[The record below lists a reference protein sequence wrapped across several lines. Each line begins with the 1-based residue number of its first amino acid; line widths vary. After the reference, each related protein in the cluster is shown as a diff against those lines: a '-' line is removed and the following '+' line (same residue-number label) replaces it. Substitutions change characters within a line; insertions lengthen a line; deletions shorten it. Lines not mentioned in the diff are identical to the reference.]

1 MARDGYEEAWIEDLN
16 DGSLSGP
23 RNRSE
28 QDRGTSVSSASYS
41 SEEGL
46 TGEFNGSSSNVYTSA

>member
-23 RNRSE
+23 RNRAE
-28 QDRGTSVSSASYS
+28 QDRGTSVSSDSCS
-41 SEEGL
+41 SEEGT
-46 TGEFNGSSSNVYTSA
+46 TGEFNGSRSNV

>member
-1 MARDGYEEAWIEDLN
+1 MARDGYEEAWIEELN

-23 RNRSE
+23 RNRAE

-41 SEEGL
+41 SEEGSA
-46 TGEFNGSSSNVYTSA
+46 GEFNGSSSNV

>member
-1 MARDGYEEAWIEDLN
+1 MTRDGYEEAWIEDVG
-16 DGSLSGP
+16 DSSLSGP

-41 SEEGL
+41 SEEGP
-46 TGEFNGSSSNVYTSA
+46 TGEFNGSSSNVHASA